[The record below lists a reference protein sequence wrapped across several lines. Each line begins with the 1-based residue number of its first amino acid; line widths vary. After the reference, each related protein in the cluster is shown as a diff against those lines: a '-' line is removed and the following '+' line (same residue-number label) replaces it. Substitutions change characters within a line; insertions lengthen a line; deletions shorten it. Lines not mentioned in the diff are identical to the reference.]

1 MAKGS
6 LFVGSGSGKVGNL
19 VLANTKQGQITKAY
33 QPNVSNPKSTA
44 QMLQRAKFA
53 DAVKFFKQA
62 TEGFF
67 KFAYEDKAQNESD
80 YNAFMRHNIKNA
92 LPMSRDLYDNV
103 SVPALGNVFQMSAGR
118 ISSPMSLSFVT
129 KAALVENGPKDD
141 IVIALPAAPAASTI
155 GAVSKVL
162 IDAGLQAGDIITI
175 VRVGSV
181 VDSSNLEDL
190 TAYDDNP
197 QAPHWTIYQFVL
209 NEVDTTALTDVPA
222 IGFDVTDSKRAITL
236 DADAKTLTVAFTAD
250 KSQWGAVVVTRKVD
264 TGLYSNNSYLIGDT
278 EGKAIT
284 AAVSTDAA
292 VAIAL
297 QSWGAKG
304 TAILKGS
311 VAANG

>member
-19 VLANTKQGQITKAY
+19 VLANTKSGQVTRVY
-33 QPNVSNPKSTA
+33 QPNVSNPKTYA

-67 KFAYEDKAQNESD
+67 KFAFEDRKSNESD

-92 LPMSRDLYDNV
+92 LPLSRELYQNV
-103 SVPALGNVFQMSAGR
+103 SVPALGNVFAMASGR
-118 ISSPMSLSFVT
+118 LSNPLTLSFAT
-129 KAALVENGPKDD
+129 KAAAVENGPADD
-141 IVIALPAAPAASTI
+141 LSISLPGAAAAATI

-181 VDSSNLEDL
+181 VTAANIEDL
-190 TAYDDNP
+190 TAFDDNP

-209 NEVDTTALTDVPA
+209 DEDDTTALTDVPA
-222 IGFDVTDSKRAITL
+222 VGFDTTDGKRSISL
-236 DADAKTLTVAFTAD
+236 NADSNALQIAFTSDA
-250 KSQWGAVVVTRKVD
+250 SQWGAVVVTRKVD
-264 TGLYSNNSYLIGDT
+264 SGVYSTNSYLIGDSVA
-278 EGKAIT
+278 KAVT
-284 AAVSTDAA
+284 AALTTESATQGA
-292 VAIAL
+292 VL
-297 QSWGAKG
+297 SWGAKG
-304 TAILKGS
+304 SVILKGS
-311 VAANG
+311 IAANG

>member
-19 VLANTKQGQITKAY
+19 VLANTKSGQVTRVY
-33 QPNVSNPKSTA
+33 QPNVSNPKTRA

-67 KFAYEDKAQNESD
+67 KFAFEDKKTNESD
-80 YNAFMRHNIKNA
+80 YNAYMRHNIKNA
-92 LPMSRDLYDNV
+92 LPLSRELYENI

-118 ISSPMSLSFVT
+118 LSSPLTLSFAA
-129 KAALVENGPKDD
+129 KANASDEGPSED
-141 IVIALPAAPAASTI
+141 ISIALPGAAATSSI

-181 VDSSNLEDL
+181 VTSANIEDL
-190 TAYDDNP
+190 TAFDDNP

-209 NEVDTTALTDVPA
+209 NADDETALTDVPA
-222 IGFDVTDSKRAITL
+222 VGFDVTDGKRAISLGT
-236 DADAKTLTVAFTAD
+236 DSKALTIAFSAD

-264 TGLYSNNSYLIGDT
+264 TGLYASNSYLIGDT
-278 EGKAIT
+278 AAKAIET
-284 AAVSTDAA
+284 YVSQDS
-292 VAIAL
+292 VVDLAL
-297 QSWGAKG
+297 TSWGTKG
-304 TAILKGS
+304 TVILKGS
-311 VAANG
+311 IAANG